1 MILMNTEGR
10 TAMPDDRHLPDLD
23 YDREKVDE
31 TVLALLSLTLHDYH
45 RAWKGHD
52 WDVLDRLHQRGYI
65 DDPKNK
71 AKSVLLTEEGK
82 RRSRELFAR
91 YFGVDAKEK

>member
-52 WDVLDRLHQRGYI
+52 WDVLAGCTSAVTLMIQR
-65 DDPKNK
+65 
-71 AKSVLLTEEGK
+71 T
-82 RRSRELFAR
+82 RQSRCC
-91 YFGVDAKEK
+91 